1 MSLVAA
7 VYGMLGDFRN
17 LEIVANIMTG
27 MQTGVSAVVLDAALG
42 MTVTVFREK
51 NGVWHREDGIESE
64 RSYGEKALKNALG
77 KCGMEIVDISGGY
90 DFSKPDEH
98 CKRWYITAKKVRN
111 IR

>member
-1 MSLVAA
+1 M
-7 VYGMLGDFRN
+7 
-17 LEIVANIMTG
+17 
-27 MQTGVSAVVLDAALG
+27 
-42 MTVTVFREK
+42 
-51 NGVWHREDGIESE
+51 

-77 KCGMEIVDISGGY
+77 ECGIEIVDISGGY